1 MEKENIIEAIESLAK
16 EKGIDR
22 DYLIEAIEEALKA
35 ASQKY
40 FGEGERIEANFDRE
54 KGEIK
59 VHVKKRV
66 VNRVEDPTKE
76 IHIEQAKKMFG
87 DVKEGDEVEISL
99 PPETLGRLAAQAA
112 KSVLFNKVKEAEE
125 ERVFNEYKD
134 LEGEI
139 ISARIHRVT
148 DDDVYLLIGK
158 DEALLPKK
166 EQVPEEKYNPG
177 KEMKFLVLRVLR
189 ESKPVQIIVSRS
201 RPEFVGKLLERE
213 IPELK
218 EGKVKIKKI
227 VREPGIRSKVAVYSE
242 DPNVD
247 ALGSCIGM
255 KGNRVL
261 SVTKELSG
269 ERIDIIQWDEDIE
282 KFIANSLSPARVK
295 NVQILDKERK
305 IAEVVVPDDSYS
317 VAVGRKGTN
326 IRLASWLTRWK
337 IILKAESEKREEIL
351 KEVDERL
358 PFEEF
363 PKPFALALKKRKI
376 FTWSQLKDLSLKE
389 ISRLPGITGKF
400 LNRIKEE
407 LEVRGYRLRR

>member
-139 ISARIHRVT
+139 ITARIHRVT

-201 RPEFVGKLLERE
+201 RPEFVGKLLEKE

>member
-87 DVKEGDEVEISL
+87 DVKEGDEVEITL

-201 RPEFVGKLLERE
+201 RPEFVGKLLEKE

>member
-87 DVKEGDEVEISL
+87 DVKEGDEVEITL

-139 ISARIHRVT
+139 ITARIHRVT

-201 RPEFVGKLLERE
+201 RPEFVGKLLEKE